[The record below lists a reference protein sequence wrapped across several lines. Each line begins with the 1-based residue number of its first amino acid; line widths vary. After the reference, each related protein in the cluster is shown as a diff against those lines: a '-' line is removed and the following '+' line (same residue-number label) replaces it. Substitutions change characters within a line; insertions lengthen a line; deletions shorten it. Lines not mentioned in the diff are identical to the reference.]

1 MLPLQSKDLQGKD
14 SYWVSVHGGAV
25 STARFE
31 LLAATWRAPPTA
43 ASLTG
48 DAGRLT
54 LGGGGGRLTLAFE
67 QLRLPCPLHV
77 DGGARCQRATPP
89 IFADAAR
96 VTYLVYVARRLAATV
111 LGTPC
116 GIKEADAHGNAYLLY
131 NSSAPRMP
139 TDAFAELKL
148 DAVRTHAR
156 VAPAPVTRNPHP
168 HPHPQPA
175 SRASTAAAFRG

>member
-1 MLPLQSKDLQGKD
+1 MPPPYVAEKAPLVLPLQRKDLQGKD

-31 LLAATWRAPPTA
+31 LLAATWRAPPTT

-48 DAGRLT
+48 DAGRLA
-54 LGGGGGRLTLAFE
+54 LGGGDGRLTLAFE

-148 DAVRTHAR
+148 DAVRAHASQ
-156 VAPAPVTRNPHP
+156 PHP
-168 HPHPQPA
+168 
-175 SRASTAAAFRG
+175 

>member
-1 MLPLQSKDLQGKD
+1 MPPPYVAEKAPLVLPLQSKDLQGKD

-48 DAGRLT
+48 DAGRLA
-54 LGGGGGRLTLAFE
+54 LGGGDGRLTLAFE

-148 DAVRTHAR
+148 DAVRTHAS
-156 VAPAPVTRNPHP
+156 HP
-168 HPHPQPA
+168 HP
-175 SRASTAAAFRG
+175 